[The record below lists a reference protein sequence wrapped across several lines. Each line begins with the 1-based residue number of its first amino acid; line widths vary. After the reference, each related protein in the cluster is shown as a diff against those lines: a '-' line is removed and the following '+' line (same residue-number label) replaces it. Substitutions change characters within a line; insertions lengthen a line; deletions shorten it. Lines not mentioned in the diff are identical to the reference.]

1 MLCIIGCGLV
11 CVAFIVM
18 RFVSPHQ
25 TKINH
30 HFVMVL
36 WLGSLIGGLI
46 LAFLSNIRLA
56 FIAFGSFL
64 WLYYPSFGER
74 YIRDNWAR
82 FYGVPIFANQIAQN
96 LGFVLLLTGQIL
108 LFFNS
113 VLYGFISIVAVF
125 VAVQVLEYLRRV
137 ESKLIEKE
145 VSKDS
150 DYQTP
155 DNEGLR

>member
-1 MLCIIGCGLV
+1 MFCIIGCGLV
-11 CVAFIVM
+11 CVAFILM
-18 RFVSPHQ
+18 RFVAPHQ

-30 HFVMVL
+30 RFVMVL
-36 WLGSLIGGLI
+36 WLLFLIAGLI
-46 LAFLSNIRLA
+46 SAFLSDIRLC

-74 YIRDNWAR
+74 YIRDISAR
-82 FYGVPIFANQIAQN
+82 FYGVPIFANQIAEN
-96 LGFVLLLTGQIL
+96 LGFVLLLTGLIL
-108 LFFNS
+108 LFFHS

-125 VAVQVLEYLRRV
+125 VAVQVLEYFRRV

-150 DYQTP
+150 ELSTR
-155 DNEGLR
+155 GG

>member
-11 CVAFIVM
+11 CVAFILM

-30 HFVMVL
+30 RFVTVL
-36 WLGSLIGGLI
+36 WLGFLLSGLI
-46 LAFLSNIRLA
+46 LAFLSDIRIC

-74 YIRDNWAR
+74 YMRDLSAR
-82 FYGVPIFANQIAQN
+82 FYGVPIFANQIAEN
-96 LGFVLLLTGQIL
+96 LGFVLLLIGLIL

-113 VLYGFISIVAVF
+113 VLYGFISTVAIF
-125 VAVQVLEYLRRV
+125 VAVQVLKYLQRV

-150 DYQTP
+150 ELSTR
-155 DNEGLR
+155 GG

>member
-11 CVAFIVM
+11 CVAFILM
-18 RFVSPHQ
+18 RFVAPHQ

-30 HFVMVL
+30 RFVMVL
-36 WLGSLIGGLI
+36 WLGFLIGGLI
-46 LAFLSNIRLA
+46 LAFLSDIGLC

-74 YIRDNWAR
+74 YIRDISAR

-96 LGFVLLLTGQIL
+96 LGFVLLLTGLIL
-108 LFFNS
+108 LFLHS
-113 VLYGFISIVAVF
+113 VLYGFISIVVVF
-125 VAVQVLEYLRRV
+125 VVVQVLGYLRRV

-145 VSKDS
+145 VSKHD
-150 DYQTP
+150 
-155 DNEGLR
+155 R

>member
-1 MLCIIGCGLV
+1 
-11 CVAFIVM
+11 
-18 RFVSPHQ
+18 
-25 TKINH
+25 
-30 HFVMVL
+30 MVL
-36 WLGSLIGGLI
+36 WLFFLIGGLI
-46 LAFLSNIRLA
+46 LAFLSDIRLC

-74 YIRDNWAR
+74 SIRDMFAR
-82 FYGVPIFANQIAQN
+82 FYGVPIFANQVAQN
-96 LGFVLLLTGQIL
+96 LGFVLLLTGLIL

-125 VAVQVLEYLRRV
+125 LAVQVLKYLQRV

-150 DYQTP
+150 KLSTR
-155 DNEGLR
+155 GG